1 MAAYVIV
8 DIQISDSV
16 TYEEYKQQA
25 AGTVEA
31 FGGRYIARGG
41 TVETLEGDWV
51 PGRTVLLEFPTLQRA
66 KEWWGSDLYAPI
78 RALRHRSARSRMIV
92 VQGV

>member
-8 DIQISDSV
+8 DIQISDPV
-16 TYEEYKQQA
+16 TYEEYRKQA

-78 RALRHRSARSRMIV
+78 RALRQRSARSRMIV